1 MRCMWCGAEMRVVQV
16 ERDDTM
22 RDDTMMV
29 PGYERKTLQC
39 SGCNEV
45 EHRMVFSGENSSRP
59 AEPSLVPATPVASI
73 LSDADTD
80 LDESE
85 AMLRRAIEMV
95 RGPARSATG
104 NGQRGPAGVADSM
117 RTKKSAP
124 SRVVRIRHDISHEP
138 PYAAADAQSGLVV
151 LRDQDSAGLRAMC
164 DRLAWHV
171 VDADAPSTS
180 D

>member
-1 MRCMWCGAEMRVVQV
+1 MRCMWFGAEMRVVQV

-29 PGYERKTLQC
+29 PGYERQTLQC

-95 RGPARSATG
+95 RGPLRSATG
-104 NGQRGPAGVADSM
+104 GLNSLAGVAHSLPP
-117 RTKKSAP
+117 TKSTP
-124 SRVVRIRHDISHEP
+124 SPILRIRHSSTHQP
-138 PYAAADAQSGLVV
+138 PYAPA
-151 LRDQDSAGLRAMC
+151 
-164 DRLAWHV
+164 
-171 VDADAPSTS
+171 
-180 D
+180 

>member
-1 MRCMWCGAEMRVVQV
+1 MRCISCGAEMRLVQV

-22 RDDTMMV
+22 IV
-29 PGYERKTLQC
+29 SGYEHHTLQC

-45 EHRMVFSGENSSRP
+45 ARRTIFSGENSSQP

-73 LSDADTD
+73 LSEADKD

-104 NGQRGPAGVADSM
+104 SGQRAIAGVADSV
-117 RTKKSAP
+117 RTKTSAP
-124 SRVVRIRHDISHEP
+124 SRVVRIRRDVSHEP
-138 PYAAADAQSGLVV
+138 PYA
-151 LRDQDSAGLRAMC
+151 
-164 DRLAWHV
+164 
-171 VDADAPSTS
+171 
-180 D
+180 